1 MNLSLLLYPVLA
13 LITNAIIPVPF
24 EPVLLYYLSNFPEYA
39 HLLVIGG
46 ASCASIAAIFD
57 VFITGKIGN
66 RLERKFALVRAPA
79 TPIFYLGVFLFAAFP
94 LPFSAIRTAM
104 VKYRPRRFYY
114 AVIVFWGRLLRYWL
128 IAGVIRSSKNISV
141 AAAVIAVMLII
152 SFVVKRYCFA
162 LTNTPDSVSS
172 ATEVTKSQFFII
184 RLLRDPRGDSSRAS
198 V

>member
-13 LITNAIIPVPF
+13 IITNAIIPVPF
-24 EPVLLYYLSNFPEYA
+24 EPVLLYYFSNFPEYA

-46 ASCASIAAIFD
+46 ALCASIAAILD

-79 TPIFYLGVFLFAAFP
+79 MPIFYLGVFLFAAFP
-94 LPFSAIRTAM
+94 LPFSAIRAAM

-114 AVIVFWGRLLRYWL
+114 ATIVFFGRLLRYWL
-128 IAGVIRSSKNISV
+128 IAGVIRSSNISV

-152 SFVVKRYCFA
+152 SFGVKRYCFA
-162 LTNTPDSVSS
+162 LTNTRDSVSS
-172 ATEVTKSQFFII
+172 TTEVTKSQFFII
-184 RLLRDPRGDSSRAS
+184 RLLRDLRGDSSRAS